1 MDVPSGVDAL
11 LNYPAAT
18 RFAARASRAFFRLAS
33 SAAFRAGDIFFFAG
47 AFFNAAFS
55 ALWIAAQRFLVA
67 ATIAALPAAL
77 SFRLGFGASGVAVGV
92 GASDSP
98 RTFAHRS
105 CWAAFMRLRAAA
117 ENFFRLTVGA
127 SGVAAGSAG
136 PPFSISLNSEI
147 WMSISLF

>member
-47 AFFNAAFS
+47 AFFTAAFS

-67 ATIAALPAAL
+67 ATIAALP
-77 SFRLGFGASGVAVGV
+77 SSTQFPFRLRRFRRGRWRWRFRFSPHFLPIEAVGLL
-92 GASDSP
+92 
-98 RTFAHRS
+98 S
-105 CWAAFMRLRAAA
+105 CAFERQQRI
-117 ENFFRLTVGA
+117 
-127 SGVAAGSAG
+127 SSA
-136 PPFSISLNSEI
+136 
-147 WMSISLF
+147 